1 MAAETNKTSKI
12 GIVDVQFLINNT
24 PSVLALRQEQQKNTA
39 ELQEWVNKANAEIA
53 KLAKKEEKDNLAQKY
68 RLELTQRQQMLQL
81 EYNQKVQGIDV
92 ELTKLIADVAKKEH
106 FDYVFAKGIVVY
118 GAEDLTQKVA
128 DALKK

>member
-1 MAAETNKTSKI
+1 
-12 GIVDVQFLINNT
+12 
-24 PSVLALRQEQQKNTA
+24 
-39 ELQEWVNKANAEIA
+39 
-53 KLAKKEEKDNLAQKY
+53 
-68 RLELTQRQQMLQL
+68 MLQL

>member
-1 MAAETNKTSKI
+1 MATESTNKTSKI

-106 FDYVFAKGIVVY
+106 FDYLLHHFH
-118 GAEDLTQKVA
+118 
-128 DALKK
+128 